1 MITKLYDFFEF
12 IALNFRINDLIDIS
26 IFAAMIFFIF
36 KFMIAKPQRQ
46 TLLLLIAFASI
57 FAVTKLLNL
66 TLMAGILKLFFST
79 IVIFI
84 AIAFQYEISRFF
96 RQFPSI
102 LTLKKKSTNIT
113 ENNIDKVIEISNDLK
128 TKKIGALIVFEGKEL
143 IDGLIT
149 GGKTLISDINDDLI
163 YSIFST
169 KTPGHDGAMII
180 QNNKITHYGCHLP
193 LSKNSR
199 KIKKFGTRHSA
210 ALGLAERSDA
220 FILIIS
226 EERQMISYAHSG
238 RIFYNITST
247 KIKEKLETFY
257 SVYSKTE
264 KTNKNIFSFISNNL
278 ALQIIS
284 LLIAFIAWSITIYE
298 PGLSFKSIKVPV
310 EFINLKQNL
319 VINNISAEEVK
330 VNLSGPTKAIDAL
343 EVSNKKLLLDFIT
356 SRKGRNIFT
365 QTDFQLDVPRNI
377 NIHKFTPNTI
387 IAHLTKYSKVN
398 AEIKPK
404 VIGKIPDD
412 FKIVQTIKS
421 PNIKRVIVPEKMKFH
436 KITLLT
442 KDINIEEIDIDN
454 TTVNTKVILPKG
466 IRLDKSEDLDV
477 SITFSIIKN
486 IDYE

>member
-149 GGKTLISDINDDLI
+149 GGKTLVSDINDDLI

-199 KIKKFGTRHSA
+199 KIK
-210 ALGLAERSDA
+210 
-220 FILIIS
+220 
-226 EERQMISYAHSG
+226 
-238 RIFYNITST
+238 
-247 KIKEKLETFY
+247 
-257 SVYSKTE
+257 
-264 KTNKNIFSFISNNL
+264 
-278 ALQIIS
+278 
-284 LLIAFIAWSITIYE
+284 
-298 PGLSFKSIKVPV
+298 
-310 EFINLKQNL
+310 NL
-319 VINNISAEEVK
+319 VPDIA
-330 VNLSGPTKAIDAL
+330 
-343 EVSNKKLLLDFIT
+343 
-356 SRKGRNIFT
+356 
-365 QTDFQLDVPRNI
+365 QL
-377 NIHKFTPNTI
+377 
-387 IAHLTKYSKVN
+387 
-398 AEIKPK
+398 
-404 VIGKIPDD
+404 
-412 FKIVQTIKS
+412 
-421 PNIKRVIVPEKMKFH
+421 
-436 KITLLT
+436 
-442 KDINIEEIDIDN
+442 
-454 TTVNTKVILPKG
+454 
-466 IRLDKSEDLDV
+466 
-477 SITFSIIKN
+477 
-486 IDYE
+486 